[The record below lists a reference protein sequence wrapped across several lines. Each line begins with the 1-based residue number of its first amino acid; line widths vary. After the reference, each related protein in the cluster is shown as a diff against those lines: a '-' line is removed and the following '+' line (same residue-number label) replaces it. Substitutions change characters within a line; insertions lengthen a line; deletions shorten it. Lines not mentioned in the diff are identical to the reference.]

1 MYRHAPEEKFLELE
15 READALL
22 AKYPDPDNRARI
34 YFEVAHV
41 AGQSGC
47 GKHYDRIEAY
57 ARKASEASGLNEKRE
72 RFRDYVQALQSK
84 KEKGMI
90 NAEDYR
96 RLIIEWKDR

>member
-1 MYRHAPEEKFLELE
+1 MQKTEC
-15 READALL
+15 LL
-22 AKYPDPDNRARI
+22 
-34 YFEVAHV
+34 
-41 AGQSGC
+41 C
-47 GKHYDRIEAY
+47 GKSFSDLLKHLRLTHDVDSVEAY